1 VRQLLSTAM
10 PVEFF
15 VDENNDTSQVNN
27 ELSTLLMALESKI
40 LALCVR

>member
-1 VRQLLSTAM
+1 M
-10 PVEFF
+10 PVEYF
-15 VDENNDTSQVNN
+15 VDENNDATQINT